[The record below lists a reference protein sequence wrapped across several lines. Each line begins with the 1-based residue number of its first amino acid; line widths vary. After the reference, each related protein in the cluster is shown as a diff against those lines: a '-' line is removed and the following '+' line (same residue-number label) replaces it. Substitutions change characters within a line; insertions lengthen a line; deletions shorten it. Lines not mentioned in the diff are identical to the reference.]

1 MSTTELAL
9 NARTPRKPIGRK
21 SPTGYV
27 AAEVRAACVRSGVNQ
42 RDLSKVFGVSH
53 TTVSRRWLGDIPWD
67 ALELVTIAV
76 MTGTPPS
83 EFMPP
88 LDFGPEG
95 AVAQLAELRTFNPK
109 SLTRDFAKSERET
122 YSSANCRLSSRNLSP
137 ERLYGRSNHGKKV
150 VSNVRQ
156 CAYAP
161 HYVRRYAAV
170 DPRHAS
176 PRPFRA
182 NSH

>member
-1 MSTTELAL
+1 MSKSQRVDTYDQKPPVVIDS
-9 NARTPRKPIGRK
+9 PRAY
-21 SPTGYV
+21 T
-27 AAEVRAACVRSGVNQ
+27 AAEVRAACARAGLNQ
-42 RDLSKVFGVSH
+42 RDVARLLGVSH
-53 TTVSRRWLGDIPWD
+53 TSVNRRWNGALAYD
-67 ALELVTIAV
+67 ADELFAIART
-76 MTGTPPS
+76 TGVEVGAFFPKLS
-83 EFMPP
+83 SR
-88 LDFGPEG
+88 DAG

-109 SLTRDFAKSERET
+109 SPTRDFAKSERET

-137 ERLYGRSNHGKKV
+137 ERLYGRSNRIKKV

-156 CAYAP
+156 CAYPP

-182 NSH
+182 NGR